1 MRETDLLH
9 AAFRDL
15 HGARLHGFAL
25 LVTLG
30 DRRHATPAAGRV
42 LEEGARRA
50 AELRHPERAAA
61 WLRARLLRRLGR
73 ITSPQ
78 SGRGDEERRAALRQ
92 LGAADPLF
100 DGLAALPTRER
111 AALVASAVERF
122 DAADVETILGL
133 RPGAS
138 QRLVARARE
147 HYLSSVAAAVSP
159 NALDA
164 APGGLVAD
172 RVRDVAGRTMGF
184 IAGHAR

>member
-1 MRETDLLH
+1 
-9 AAFRDL
+9 
-15 HGARLHGFAL
+15 
-25 LVTLG
+25 
-30 DRRHATPAAGRV
+30 V

-61 WLRARLLRRLGR
+61 WLRAQLLRRLGR
-73 ITSPQ
+73 VSSPQ
-78 SGRGDEERRAALRQ
+78 SVRSDEERHAALRQ

-100 DGLAALPTRER
+100 DGLAALPMRER
-111 AALVASAVERF
+111 AALVASAIERF

-138 QRLVARARE
+138 PRLVGRARE
-147 HYLSSVAAAVSP
+147 HYLAAVAAAVPP
-159 NALDA
+159 NALGA